1 MGGLLMGTVV
11 VLNETQEGLWKSLE
25 VLDENLTDFW
35 KNR

>member
-1 MGGLLMGTVV
+1 VV

>member
-1 MGGLLMGTVV
+1 VV

-35 KNR
+35 KKR